1 MSGPNE
7 ESTQLSLLIFGD
19 LRDSIIV
26 DVASESHRIAKL
38 GLDPKLEEEEEE
50 VNFGETNN
58 KSVVDIFGQSRPSV
72 ASEIFDCM
80 NCGRSIAAGRFAP
93 HSEKCMGKV
102 RKACRKVTRSST
114 AMQNRYSRGSPFS
127 TYSPF
132 LNSTS
137 MNQLPQ
143 VV

>member
-19 LRDSIIV
+19 LLDSIIV

-50 VNFGETNN
+50 
-58 KSVVDIFGQSRPSV
+58 SHPSV
-72 ASEIFDCM
+72 ASVIFDCM

-102 RKACRKVTRSST
+102 TRSST
-114 AMQNRYSRGSPFS
+114 AMPNRYSRGSPVS
-127 TYSPF
+127 TYSSF

-137 MNQLPQ
+137 MNQLPNGT
-143 VV
+143 VGVGGEEYSNGTKEEP